1 MYMGKIYCDQIKVL
15 DWSKDIQTNFDDTV
29 QVYRTSLLDDQD
41 KIASC
46 SQYLSSEE
54 IMRSKQFRNKIDS
67 DRFIVGRAMVKHTA
81 AKVLNKD
88 FESLEISYSE
98 TNKPVFENEINF
110 QFNLSH
116 SGDYVVLAICK
127 RCDIGIDIEYCN
139 NDFRFRPILDYC
151 MSQKEQFV
159 IIQDQNPLNAFLMY
173 WTRKEAIL
181 KGTGIGVLDRL
192 NTFSC
197 LNGINLIP
205 GFLTGIASQWMI
217 RSFYIDKNYI
227 VSVAHDS
234 SFNKLSFYEF
244 KL

>member
-1 MYMGKIYCDQIKVL
+1 MYMGRIYCDQIKVL
-15 DWSKDIQTNFDDTV
+15 DWSKDIQTNLDDTV
-29 QVYRTSLLDDQD
+29 QVYRALLVDNQD

-67 DRFIVGRAMVKHTA
+67 DRFIVGRAMVKHMA
-81 AKVLNKD
+81 AKILNKD
-88 FESLEISYSE
+88 IQSLEIMYSE
-98 TNKPVFENEINF
+98 TNKPIFDNEINF

-116 SGDYVVLAICK
+116 SGNYVVLAICK

-159 IIQDQNPLNAFLMY
+159 IIQDENPLNAFLMY

-181 KGTGIGVLDRL
+181 KATGVGILESL

-197 LNGINLIP
+197 LNGINFIP
-205 GFLTGIASQWMI
+205 GFLTGITSQWMI

-227 VSVAHDS
+227 VSLAHDS
-234 SFNKLSFYEF
+234 SLNKLSFFEF